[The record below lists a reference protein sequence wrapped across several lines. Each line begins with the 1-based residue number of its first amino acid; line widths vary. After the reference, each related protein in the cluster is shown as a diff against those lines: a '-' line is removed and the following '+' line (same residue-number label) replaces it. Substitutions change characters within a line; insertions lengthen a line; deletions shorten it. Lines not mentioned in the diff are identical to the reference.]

1 MCFIV
6 FVQELVNRSVPYSN
20 IFVLSLSLSS
30 FSLSSV
36 VAAFLRLFLSRALPH
51 YDSPSFLCSYVLN
64 LRPPPSSL
72 SLLLKDSPFTS
83 VLHLSILSFPL
94 QLRPP
99 LLPISLSHFCVAFR
113 VFLRLFLLSHFLGPS
128 FPYRRLALPSTP
140 SSPSVSACSNM
151 ATRCPIT
158 RLVFATVFP
167 PSYIHR
173 RPRRRKGPHQPPRD
187 APFHFP
193 LFLSRSSIRSY
204 SSAGIAS
211 RSVIAL
217 SCLSPRC
224 ELPCPIF
231 RCKLG
236 FTAAKQ

>member
-1 MCFIV
+1 M
-6 FVQELVNRSVPYSN
+6 
-20 IFVLSLSLSS
+20 
-30 FSLSSV
+30 
-36 VAAFLRLFLSRALPH
+36 
-51 YDSPSFLCSYVLN
+51 LN

-72 SLLLKDSPFTS
+72 PLLLKDSPFTS

-113 VFLRLFLLSHFLGPS
+113 VFLRLFLLSLSLTFSVHP
-128 FPYRRLALPSTP
+128 FPTVASLFRLRLR
-140 SSPSVSACSNM
+140 SPSVSACSNM

-187 APFHFP
+187 TPFHFP

-211 RSVIAL
+211 RSAIAL
-217 SCLSPRC
+217 SRLSPRC

-231 RCKLG
+231 RCKLR

>member
-20 IFVLSLSLSS
+20 IFVLSLPL
-30 FSLSSV
+30 
-36 VAAFLRLFLSRALPH
+36 LFLTLLRRRRRFSAFSYLVR
-51 YDSPSFLCSYVLN
+51 FLITILRRFYAPTCSICT
-64 LRPPPSSL
+64 PPPSSL
-72 SLLLKDSPFTS
+72 PLLLKDSPFTS

-113 VFLRLFLLSHFLGPS
+113 VFLRLFLLSLS
-128 FPYRRLALPSTP
+128 LSLSRSILSLPSP
-140 SSPSVSACSNM
+140 RSSVYVLRSPSVSACSNM

-187 APFHFP
+187 TPFHFP

-224 ELPCPIF
+224 ELPCPID
-231 RCKLG
+231 RKSVV
-236 FTAAKQ
+236 